1 MRAVHVVRVGW
12 FGDVLIG
19 GRRERGPILNAV
31 CPPGFMSNP
40 AFPLLV
46 GVAAVIIVLGIV
58 LAVVSKRRRGGAGTL
73 AIGVLLLAGGSMFAS
88 PAPAAAAD
96 CPPSAAA
103 TAQPSAEATET
114 GPTGTLAV
122 DLGSI
127 HDLYNAYLTAPTQ
140 VKLIED
146 SGNIEQD
153 VPLQDALA
161 SCQTDYSAPEPITIA
176 LVDAATGRVGWAAQI
191 PADGEDVVGL
201 EGVPLGAYT
210 VILLQQ
216 RSGPGDPVPAG
227 ASTSV
232 SFQWQ
237 RTFHECTVTAERG
250 QTLTHGIYTGGNPG
264 TLVATVDG
272 TGATATFT
280 EASPQQVV
288 RLSLGS

>member
-1 MRAVHVVRVGW
+1 M
-12 FGDVLIG
+12 I
-19 GRRERGPILNAV
+19 IAV
-31 CPPGFMSNP
+31 CPPGFASNP

-46 GVAAVIIVLGIV
+46 GGAAVIIVLGVV
-58 LAVVSKRRRGGAGTL
+58 LGIVSKRRRAGAGTL
-73 AIGVLLLAGGSMFAS
+73 AIGVLLLASASVFAS
-88 PAPAAAAD
+88 PAPAMAAD
-96 CPPSAAA
+96 CPPSAATSTQPTASA
-103 TAQPSAEATET
+103 TPV

-140 VKLIED
+140 IKLIED

-161 SCQTDYSAPEPITIA
+161 NCQTDYSAPEPITIA

-216 RSGPGDPVPAG
+216 RSGPGDPVPDG
-227 ASTSV
+227 ASASV

-237 RTFHECTVTAERG
+237 RTFHECTITAERG
-250 QTLTHGIYTGGNPG
+250 QTLTHGTYVGGNPG
-264 TLVATVDG
+264 SLVATVDG
-272 TGATATFT
+272 TGTTATFT
-280 EASPQQVV
+280 DASPQQVV
-288 RLSLGS
+288 RLTLGG